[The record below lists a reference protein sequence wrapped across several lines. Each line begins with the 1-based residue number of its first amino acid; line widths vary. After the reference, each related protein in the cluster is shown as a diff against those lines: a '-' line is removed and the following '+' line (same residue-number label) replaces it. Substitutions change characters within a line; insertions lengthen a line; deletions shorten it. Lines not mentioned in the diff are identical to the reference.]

1 MVIVHV
7 YCSDLN
13 PKWQKQ
19 EAPKC
24 ENGILCH
31 ADIFC
36 VALTV
41 LSIKGVKM
49 GPTPKLLNSYYK
61 SDFEVYFP

>member
-41 LSIKGVKM
+41 FSIKRGSKWVQH
-49 GPTPKLLNSYYK
+49 PN
-61 SDFEVYFP
+61 FEFLF